1 MAHSMRSMTAE
12 RLDLFAAAWLRCD
25 LEELRDFLTNDAI
38 YSPLSG
44 DVVRGREAV
53 TRRFAETLADDG
65 GSELRFEPA
74 VVAGTLGACR
84 WHMCVR
90 TADGASFEIDG
101 LDLYEF
107 EGDRIRSKDVYQK
120 A

>member
-1 MAHSMRSMTAE
+1 MQRMTAE

-25 LEELRDFLTNDAI
+25 LEELRDFLTTDAI

-44 DVVRGREAV
+44 EVVRGREAV

-65 GSELRFEPA
+65 GSEIRFEPA
-74 VVAGTLGACR
+74 VVAGSLGACR
-84 WHMCVR
+84 WHMRVR
-90 TADGASFEIDG
+90 TPDGASFEIDG

-107 EGDRIRSKDVYQK
+107 DGDLIRSKDVYQK